1 MEGTPKDVPVTGG
14 LEQAGT
20 APKRHLDEAGLADFS
35 EAPAL
40 KRKKTV
46 TWADGKRVP
55 GTSSGTSSGDV
66 ESGSGEAEEGEE
78 ESVSRQ
84 SSLESHDTRGPS
96 TVAQQGPAQRGSPPS
111 SPAGALTLKQL
122 LERRLEAVED
132 LAAIYTEQLW
142 DTLDELGH
150 AAAGLGGR
158 GGDASA
164 APGSGDVALPGAGHA
179 GVADQAPAAAPV
191 APQPGPPGD
200 DALHPS
206 VREWLR
212 RRALGADGAQL
223 AACPPPPLFEVA
235 EEALLT
241 GVVPSRAPAF
251 TGAEA
256 RAGPRRAFHDQL
268 AHVSALERLAAAS
281 LSRWLDGGADGA
293 LAVLVGR
300 RGRWALTRG
309 AAVLGRG
316 GGAGAAGPGTQADAA
331 GPKETASPTLPLD
344 VDLSL
349 EAGPT
354 AANRVSRRQALLW
367 VPTETEGAGG
377 ARTKGPAAL
386 ALRCIGRRPMRVN
399 GGAVPP
405 GTSVLVPHASLV
417 QVGGVSLLVLLNH
430 AALARYAGRAAAASA

>member
-1 MEGTPKDVPVTGG
+1 MEGPPKNVPVTGG

-20 APKRHLDEAGLADFS
+20 APKRHL
-35 EAPAL
+35 
-40 KRKKTV
+40 
-46 TWADGKRVP
+46 
-55 GTSSGTSSGDV
+55 
-66 ESGSGEAEEGEE
+66 
-78 ESVSRQ
+78 
-84 SSLESHDTRGPS
+84 
-96 TVAQQGPAQRGSPPS
+96 GPAQQGSPPS
-111 SPAGALTLKQL
+111 STAGALTLKQL

-158 GGDASA
+158 GGDAST
-164 APGSGDVALPGAGHA
+164 APGSGEITLPGTGHA
-179 GVADQAPAAAPV
+179 GVADHASAAAPV
-191 APQPGPPGD
+191 APQPGPPGA

-235 EEALLT
+235 EEALLA

-256 RAGPRRAFHDQL
+256 QAGPRRAFHDQL

-293 LAVLVGR
+293 LAVL
-300 RGRWALTRG
+300 
-309 AAVLGRG
+309 
-316 GGAGAAGPGTQADAA
+316 ADAA

-377 ARTKGPAAL
+377 ARTKGPVSL

-417 QVGGVSLLVLLNH
+417 QLTC
-430 AALARYAGRAAAASA
+430 